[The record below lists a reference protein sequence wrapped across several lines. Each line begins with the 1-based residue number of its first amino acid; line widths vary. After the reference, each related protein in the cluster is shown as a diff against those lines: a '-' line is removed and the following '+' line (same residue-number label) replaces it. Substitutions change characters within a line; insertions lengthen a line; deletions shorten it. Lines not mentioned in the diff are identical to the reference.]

1 MSRQLTRLL
10 SPRGRIA
17 TAVVLGLLSVSLVS
31 LVTPA
36 ADPVSREITLVAR
49 DMAFYL
55 LEQTQAGPNPTL
67 QLKVGERVRIV
78 LRNQDPG
85 IVHGF
90 AIKPWNVSMTSR
102 YDEDE
107 VVSVLVRAPRRPG
120 RYEYVCTPHS
130 TMMAGVIEVVASDEG
145 IRTDQRAAG
154 RDQPSVGERL
164 RVLLKTDR

>member
-1 MSRQLTRLL
+1 MSRHISRLL

-17 TAVVLGLLSVSLVS
+17 TAVVLGLLSVSLVG

-55 LEQTQAGPNPTL
+55 SEQTQAGPNPTL
-67 QLKVGERVRIV
+67 QLKVGEQVRIV

-85 IVHGF
+85 IVHTF
-90 AIKPWNVSMTSR
+90 AIKPWNVSMTLR
-102 YDEDE
+102 HDETA
-107 VVSVLVRAPRRPG
+107 SMLVRAPRRPG
-120 RYEYVCTPHS
+120 RYEYVCTPHLMLM
-130 TMMAGVIEVVASDEG
+130 TGVIEVVASDEG
-145 IRTDQRAAG
+145 MRSDQRAAG

-164 RVLLKTDR
+164 RVLPKTNR

>member
-17 TAVVLGLLSVSLVS
+17 TAVVLGLLSVSLVA

-55 LEQTQAGPNPTL
+55 SEQTQAGPNPTL
-67 QLKVGERVRIV
+67 QLKVGEQVRIV

-90 AIKPWNVSMTSR
+90 AIKPWNVSMTLR
-102 YDEDE
+102 HDETA
-107 VVSVLVRAPRRPG
+107 SMLVRAPRRPG
-120 RYEYVCTPHS
+120 RYEYVCSPHHS
-130 TMMAGVIEVVASDEG
+130 TLMAGVIEVVASDEDM
-145 IRTDQRAAG
+145 RTDQRAAG

>member
-1 MSRQLTRLL
+1 M
-10 SPRGRIA
+10 SPRGRIV
-17 TAVVLGLLSVSLVS
+17 TAVVLGLLSVGLVG

-55 LEQTQAGPNPTL
+55 SEQTQAGPNPTL
-67 QLKVGERVRIV
+67 RLKVGEQVRIV

-90 AIKPWNVSMTSR
+90 AIKPWNVMMTSR
-102 YDEDE
+102 HDEA
-107 VVSVLVRAPRRPG
+107 VSMLVRAPRRPG

-130 TMMAGVIEVVASDEG
+130 TLMAGVIDVVASD
-145 IRTDQRAAG
+145 
-154 RDQPSVGERL
+154 
-164 RVLLKTDR
+164 

>member
-1 MSRQLTRLL
+1 MSRHISRLL

-17 TAVVLGLLSVSLVS
+17 TAVVLGLLSVSLVG

-55 LEQTQAGPNPTL
+55 LEQTHAGPNPTL

-102 YDEDE
+102 HDEA
-107 VVSVLVRAPRRPG
+107 VSMLVRAPRRPG

-130 TMMAGVIEVVASDEG
+130 TMMAGVIEVVARDEG
-145 IRTDQRAAG
+145 VRTDQRAAG

>member
-17 TAVVLGLLSVSLVS
+17 TAVVLGLLSVSLVG

-55 LEQTQAGPNPTL
+55 SEQTQAGPNPTL
-67 QLKVGERVRIV
+67 QLKVGEQVRIV

-85 IVHGF
+85 IVHTF
-90 AIKPWNVSMTSR
+90 AIKPWNASMTLR
-102 YDEDE
+102 HDETA
-107 VVSVLVRAPRRPG
+107 SMLVRAPRRPG

-145 IRTDQRAAG
+145 MRTDQRAAG

-164 RVLLKTDR
+164 RVLLKTNR

>member
-17 TAVVLGLLSVSLVS
+17 TAVVLGLLSVSLVA

-55 LEQTQAGPNPTL
+55 SEQTQAGPNPTL
-67 QLKVGERVRIV
+67 QLKVGEQVRIV

-102 YDEDE
+102 HDEA
-107 VVSVLVRAPRRPG
+107 VSMLVRAPRRPG

-154 RDQPSVGERL
+154 RDQPSVGERV

>member
-1 MSRQLTRLL
+1 MSRHLTRLL

-17 TAVVLGLLSVSLVS
+17 TAVVLGLLSVG

-55 LEQTQAGPNPTL
+55 SEQTQAGPNPTL
-67 QLKVGERVRIV
+67 QLKVGEQVRIV

-85 IVHGF
+85 IVHTF

-102 YDEDE
+102 HGETA
-107 VVSVLVRAPRRPG
+107 SMLVRAPRRPG
-120 RYEYVCTPHS
+120 RYEYVCSPHHS
-130 TMMAGVIEVVASDEG
+130 MLMAGVIEVVASDEDM
-145 IRTDQRAAG
+145 RTDQRSVG

>member
-1 MSRQLTRLL
+1 MSRQFTRLL

-17 TAVVLGLLSVSLVS
+17 TAVVLGLLSVSLVG

-55 LEQTQAGPNPTL
+55 LEQTHAGPNPTL
-67 QLKVGERVRIV
+67 QLKVGEQVRIV

-85 IVHGF
+85 IVHSF

-102 YDEDE
+102 HDKA
-107 VVSVLVRAPRRPG
+107 VSMLVRAPRRPG

-130 TMMAGVIEVVASDEG
+130 TLMAGVIEVVASD
-145 IRTDQRAAG
+145 
-154 RDQPSVGERL
+154 
-164 RVLLKTDR
+164 

>member
-1 MSRQLTRLL
+1 MSRHISRLL

-17 TAVVLGLLSVSLVS
+17 TAVVLGLLSVSLVG

-55 LEQTQAGPNPTL
+55 SEQTQAGPNPTL
-67 QLKVGERVRIV
+67 QLKVGEQVRIV

-85 IVHGF
+85 IVHTF
-90 AIKPWNVSMTSR
+90 AIKPWNASMTLR
-102 YDEDE
+102 HDETA
-107 VVSVLVRAPRRPG
+107 SMLVRAPRSPG
-120 RYEYVCTPHS
+120 RYEYVCTPHL
-130 TMMAGVIEVVASDEG
+130 MLMAGVIEVVASDEG
-145 IRTDQRAAG
+145 MRSDQRAAG

>member
-1 MSRQLTRLL
+1 MSRQSTRLL

-17 TAVVLGLLSVSLVS
+17 TAVVLGLLSVSLVG

-55 LEQTQAGPNPTL
+55 SEQTQAGPNPTL
-67 QLKVGERVRIV
+67 RLKVGEQVRIV

-90 AIKPWNVSMTSR
+90 AIKPWNVRMTARHDEAVSM
-102 YDEDE
+102 
-107 VVSVLVRAPRRPG
+107 LVRAPRRPG

-130 TMMAGVIEVVASDEG
+130 TLMAGVIEVVASD
-145 IRTDQRAAG
+145 
-154 RDQPSVGERL
+154 
-164 RVLLKTDR
+164 

>member
-1 MSRQLTRLL
+1 MSRHISRLL

-17 TAVVLGLLSVSLVS
+17 TAVVLGLLSVSLVG

-55 LEQTQAGPNPTL
+55 SGQTQAGPNPTL
-67 QLKVGERVRIV
+67 QLKVGEQVRIV

-85 IVHGF
+85 IVHTF
-90 AIKPWNVSMTSR
+90 AIKPWNVSMTLR
-102 YDEDE
+102 HDETA
-107 VVSVLVRAPRRPG
+107 SMLVRAPRRPG
-120 RYEYVCTPHS
+120 RYEYVCTPHLMLM
-130 TMMAGVIEVVASDEG
+130 TGVIEVVASDEG
-145 IRTDQRAAG
+145 MRSDQRAAG

-164 RVLLKTDR
+164 RVLPKTNR

>member
-17 TAVVLGLLSVSLVS
+17 TAVVLGLLSVSLVG

-67 QLKVGERVRIV
+67 QLKVGEWVRIV

-102 YDEDE
+102 HDEA
-107 VVSVLVRAPRRPG
+107 VSMLVRAPRGPG

>member
-1 MSRQLTRLL
+1 MSRRSTRLL

-17 TAVVLGLLSVSLVS
+17 TAVVLGLLSVSLVG

-55 LEQTQAGPNPTL
+55 SEQTQAGPNPTL
-67 QLKVGERVRIV
+67 QLEVGEQVRIV

-85 IVHGF
+85 IVHSF
-90 AIKPWNVSMTSR
+90 AIEPWNVLLTSR
-102 YDEDE
+102 YDKAEAE
-107 VVSVLVRAPRRPG
+107 AASVLVRAPRRPG

-130 TMMAGVIEVVASDEG
+130 TLMAGVIEVVASN
-145 IRTDQRAAG
+145 
-154 RDQPSVGERL
+154 
-164 RVLLKTDR
+164 

>member
-17 TAVVLGLLSVSLVS
+17 TAVVLGLLSVSLVG

-67 QLKVGERVRIV
+67 QLKVGEQVRIV

-102 YDEDE
+102 HDEA
-107 VVSVLVRAPRRPG
+107 VSMLVRAPRRPG

-130 TMMAGVIEVVASDEG
+130 ALMAGVIEVVASD
-145 IRTDQRAAG
+145 
-154 RDQPSVGERL
+154 
-164 RVLLKTDR
+164 

>member
-17 TAVVLGLLSVSLVS
+17 TAVVLGLLSVSLVG

-55 LEQTQAGPNPTL
+55 SEQTQAGPNPTL
-67 QLKVGERVRIV
+67 QLKVGEQVRIV

-85 IVHGF
+85 IVHTF
-90 AIKPWNVSMTSR
+90 AIKPWNVSITSLHN
-102 YDEDE
+102 ETTE
-107 VVSVLVRAPRRPG
+107 VLVRAPRRPG
-120 RYEYVCTPHS
+120 HYEYVCSPHHS

-145 IRTDQRAAG
+145 MRTDQPTAG

-164 RVLLKTDR
+164 RVLLKTNR